1 MCIRDRYVYS
11 LRSLVV
17 SVSRCATSFPRFAG
31 GPSPVCAHS
40 RGASSTDARMRPMAK
55 SLGSFRAALPIGW
68 GVLGLAGMLYARSKG
83 IPSWAALPVVA
94 AFLIEYPFYLVPG
107 FQSVRERLSGIGV
120 PIFALAA
127 AVLPYLA
134 CCCGA
139 VAFTW
144 SGLARVV
151 AVALALGLWYLV
163 LPPSRLT
170 DVAYLALW
178 AAVLLGRYFNPVYTP
193 LHPEFRE
200 LKNVI
205 LIPHLAMI
213 STAVMA
219 LMLQRHVSETGYG
232 FVPDRREWRIGVL
245 HFLYF
250 VPVGLP
256 LALVLRATHFV
267 SPRPLWYIAAT
278 FVGMLWVASLS
289 EEFFVRGVLQQW
301 IEDWTFSRNGAL
313 LITSAIFGLLHL
325 WLGGFPNWKWALVAG
340 VLGWFCGRARNQAGS
355 IRASMVTHA
364 LVATAWRGFF
374 A

>member
-1 MCIRDRYVYS
+1 
-11 LRSLVV
+11 
-17 SVSRCATSFPRFAG
+17 
-31 GPSPVCAHS
+31 
-40 RGASSTDARMRPMAK
+40 MAK
-55 SLGSFRAALPIGW
+55 SLGSFRAALLIGW

-83 IPSWAALPVVA
+83 IPSGAALPVVA
-94 AFLIEYPFYLVPG
+94 AFLIAYPFYLVPG
-107 FQSVRERLSGIGV
+107 FPSGRARLSGIGV
-120 PIFALAA
+120 PFFALAA

-139 VAFTW
+139 VSFSW

-151 AVALALGLWYLV
+151 AVALALGVWYLV

-170 DVAYLALW
+170 DAAYLALW
-178 AAVLLGRYFNPVYTP
+178 AAVLLGRFFNPVYAP
-193 LHPEFRE
+193 LHPEFRD
-200 LKNVI
+200 LKNLI

-219 LMLQRHVSETGYG
+219 LMLQRRVSETGYG
-232 FVPDRREWRIGVL
+232 FLPDRRQWRIGIL

-250 VPVGLP
+250 VPIGLP
-256 LALVLRATHFV
+256 LALLLRATHFAT
-267 SPRPLWYIAAT
+267 PKPLWYIAAT
-278 FVGMLWVASLS
+278 FLGMLWVASLS

-301 IEDWTFSRNGAL
+301 IEDWTLSRNRAL

-325 WLGGFPNWKWALVAG
+325 WLGGFPNWKWALVAA

-355 IRASMVTHA
+355 IRASIVTHA
-364 LVATAWRGFF
+364 LVATAWRSFF